1 MTRVPSML
9 THVMSYL
16 LSVTASTRGEE
27 SWSNKVLAEFER
39 EFIASHPGAEIKRRF
54 AGDVPHLDF
63 AAQKAGRIPAERQSP
78 EDVAAFALAHEL
90 TEELIAASALVIATP
105 MYNWGPPSSLK
116 AWIDRIVNIK
126 TFYQQT
132 GALADL
138 PVTVIIASGGL
149 YSEGENMK
157 HDFLRPLL
165 DEVFTRIGVQD
176 ITFVNCDPAGPLD
189 RVPGALDAPG
199 NAYAKALAQVPAAAA
214 RIR

>member
-1 MTRVPSML
+1 ML
-9 THVMSYL
+9 TQVMSYL

-39 EFIASHPGAEIKRRF
+39 EFIASHPGAEIKRCF

-214 RIR
+214 RMR

>member
-1 MTRVPSML
+1 M
-9 THVMSYL
+9 VMSYL
-16 LSVTASTRGEE
+16 LSVNASTRGED

-39 EFIASHPGAEIKRRF
+39 EFVKNHGDVEIRRRF
-54 AGDVPHLDF
+54 AGDIPHLDF
-63 AAQKAGRIPAERQSP
+63 AAQRAGRIPIDRQTP
-78 EDVAAFALAHEL
+78 EDAEAFALAHEL
-90 TEELIAASALVIATP
+90 TEELIGASALAIATP

-116 AWIDRIVNIK
+116 AWIDRIINVK

-149 YSEGENMK
+149 YSEGENVK

-176 ITFVNCDPAGPLD
+176 LMFVNCDPAGPLD
-189 RVPGALDAPG
+189 RMPGALEAPG
-199 NAYAKALAQVPAAAA
+199 NAYAKALSQVPSAAA

>member
-1 MTRVPSML
+1 
-9 THVMSYL
+9 MSYF
-16 LSVTASTRGEE
+16 LSVNTSTRGED
-27 SWSNKVLAEFER
+27 SWSNKVQAEFER
-39 EFIASHPGAEIKRRF
+39 EFSARHSGVAIKRRF
-54 AGDVPHLDF
+54 AGDIPHLDF
-63 AAQKAGRIPAERQSP
+63 AAQKAGRIPVERQSP
-78 EDVAAFALAHEL
+78 DDVAAFALASEL
-90 TEELIAASALVIATP
+90 TDELIGASALVIATP

-116 AWIDRIVNIK
+116 AWIDRIVNVK

-176 ITFVNCDPAGPLD
+176 IMFVNCDPAGPLD

-199 NAYAKALAQVPAAAA
+199 NAYAKALSQVPAAAT